1 MPDLSSQSEEFAS
14 HLKTVEQ
21 LAEYLEEL
29 QQLAREMTEVIS
41 TNEQGLFRPD
51 QEFQVLTL
59 LIGYWQSRSALLEL
73 VHSIRDDERLYG
85 PGGDVLFLVGFSAA
99 LILVDS
105 ARFLRETVKDRPIVR
120 RKLNEAQ
127 PDFGI
132 P

>member
-1 MPDLSSQSEEFAS
+1 MPEFSSRSEEFVS

-29 QQLAREMTEVIS
+29 QQVASGMTEVIS

-59 LIGYWQSRSALLEL
+59 LIGYWQSRGALLEL

-85 PGGDVLFLVGFSAA
+85 PDGDVLFLVGFSAA

-105 ARFLRETVKDRPIVR
+105 GTGER
-120 RKLNEAQ
+120 RV
-127 PDFGI
+127 FGYRDPRLGCI
-132 P
+132 PEMRTNR